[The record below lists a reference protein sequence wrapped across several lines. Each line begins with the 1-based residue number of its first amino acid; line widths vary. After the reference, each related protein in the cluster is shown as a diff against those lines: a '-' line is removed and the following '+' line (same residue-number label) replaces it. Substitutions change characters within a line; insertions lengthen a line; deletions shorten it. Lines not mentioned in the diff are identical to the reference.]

1 MAIFGLS
8 KASFNLIAAHW
19 AASYSRTHILAL
31 GWLISLIS
39 PLLILRATAWSDV
52 LWSTLFF
59 GAAQGILTS
68 TSVIMLMDRVSNRQ
82 RGVLNGV
89 LECTIYVSLAA
100 FTLLSG
106 WIEEVHGYRPVIC
119 YVSAVV
125 SIAGLLSTACI
136 TDTRAL
142 VKAEEQKMAA
152 AAEADDT
159 TNPLI
164 TPTPSSSPPRSPT
177 SHPVDIPQPDNP
189 SPPTTTLPP
198 DSSDL
203 STLSAL
209 SRCFHR
215 PHLLALIFA
224 GFCNNFDD
232 GVIWGSL
239 PAFFAQQ
246 DMPTHLITV
255 LLTVYPLVWGL
266 LQVATGMMADRH
278 GRKAMIVAGM
288 CCQSSSF
295 LLMFLTSY
303 HHRQLEPATGISAT
317 SLPFLSNLLACVV
330 LGIGTALC
338 YPVLQASLS
347 DSVPPKQRASTLGV
361 YRLCRDSGYVGGGLL
376 SGVVADWLDLNTV
389 VLGLSGLLM
398 CAAVYGQLRLTPDR
412 NPK

>member
-1 MAIFGLS
+1 MRQFVAIFGLS
-8 KASFNLIAAHW
+8 KATFNLVSAQW
-19 AASYSRTHILAL
+19 AGSYSRTHILAL

-39 PLLILRATAWSDV
+39 PLLILRATSWSHV
-52 LWSTLFF
+52 LWSTVFF
-59 GAAQGILTS
+59 GAAQGLLTS
-68 TSVIMLMDRVSNRQ
+68 TSVIMLNDRVTNRQ
-82 RGVLNGV
+82 RGVVNGV

-100 FTLLSG
+100 FTLVSG
-106 WIEEVHGYRPVIC
+106 WIEEGYGYRPYIC
-119 YVSAVV
+119 YLSGAVSLL
-125 SIAGLLSTACI
+125 GLLSTSIIA
-136 TDTRAL
+136 DTRAL
-142 VKAEEQKMAA
+142 VKAEEQKLAA
-152 AAEADDT
+152 AAEADDAI
-159 TNPLI
+159 NPLL
-164 TPTPSSSPPRSPT
+164 PTPSAAFPPRSPS
-177 SHPVDIPQPDNP
+177 SHPVDVAESSTPP
-189 SPPTTTLPP
+189 SSL
-198 DSSDL
+198 DSSDV

-246 DMPTHLITV
+246 NLPTHLITA

-266 LQVATGMMADRH
+266 LQVVTGIMADRY
-278 GRKAMIVAGM
+278 GRKSMIVGGM
-288 CCQSSSF
+288 WCQSSSF
-295 LLMFLTSY
+295 LLMFLTS
-303 HHRQLEPATGISAT
+303 HHHHLLAPPAGVTAT
-317 SLPFLSNLLACVV
+317 SLPFLSHLLAAVV

-347 DSVPPKQRASTLGV
+347 DSVPPKQRAATLGV

-398 CAAVYGQLRLTPDR
+398 CAAVYGQLRLTADR